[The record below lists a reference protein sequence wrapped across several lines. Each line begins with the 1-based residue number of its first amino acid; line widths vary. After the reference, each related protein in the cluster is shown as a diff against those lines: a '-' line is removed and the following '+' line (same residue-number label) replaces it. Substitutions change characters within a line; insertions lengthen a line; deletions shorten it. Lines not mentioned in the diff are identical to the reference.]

1 MPDARTHLHA
11 REANCYARGMN
22 TTSHSLALVLGTAA
36 ICSLTS
42 WTPRSLAHE
51 ANTAPTAAAS
61 APAPAI
67 TEKEAYEIGLEA
79 YLYFYPLISMDVTRR
94 VTTNVPAGV
103 RQGLGPMNDFHHFRD
118 FPTADFREVVRP
130 NFDTLYSSA
139 WLDLTKEPVIVS
151 APDTQG
157 RYYLLP
163 MLDMWSNVIASPGQ
177 RTSGTGAGSWAVV
190 PPGWSGT
197 LPDGVDRIDATT
209 SYLWLIGR
217 TQTNGPAD
225 YEAVHKVQQGYRITP
240 LSRWGKPAEAPTFTP
255 DPTVDMKTPPS
266 VQVNTMPASRYFSY
280 GAELMRL
287 HPPQRTDWS
296 QVARFERIGLR
307 PGEAFNL
314 DQASPEIRKGLD
326 RAMADGLQNMKNK
339 MPTLAR
345 VTNGWQMNT
354 ENMGV
359 YGNSYLKR
367 AIVAMIGLGANQPED
382 AIYPMCVADADGK
395 PLMGD
400 QRYVLSF
407 SKAELPPVGA
417 FWSVTMYDAEGFQVA
432 NPLNRFAIGD
442 RDALKFNPDGSLDLY
457 IQHTS
462 PGPDKESNWLPAPAS
477 GQLGITMRLYAPAA
491 KALDGR
497 WNPPAFKRVN

>member
-1 MPDARTHLHA
+1 MKITSQHVAIVLSTAAVCSFASWTPLSLA
-11 REANCYARGMN
+11 REA
-22 TTSHSLALVLGTAA
+22 TA
-36 ICSLTS
+36 S
-42 WTPRSLAHE
+42 
-51 ANTAPTAAAS
+51 PTAEAS

-67 TEKEAYEIGLEA
+67 TEQEAYEIGLEA
-79 YLYFYPLISMDVTRR
+79 YFYFYPIISMDVTRR
-94 VTTNVPAGV
+94 VTTNLPPGAKP
-103 RQGLGPMNDFHHFRD
+103 GLGPANDFHHLRA
-118 FPTADFREVVRP
+118 FPTAEFREVVRP

-139 WLDLTKEPVIVS
+139 WLDLTKEPMIVS

-163 MLDMWSNVIASPGQ
+163 MLDMWSNVIAAPGR
-177 RTSGTGAGSWAVV
+177 RTSGSGAGNWAVV

-209 SYLWLIGR
+209 PHLWVIGR
-217 TQTNGPAD
+217 TQTNGPSD
-225 YEAVHKVQQGYRITP
+225 YAAVHKVQDGYRITP
-240 LSRWGKPAEAPTFTP
+240 LSRWGKPAEAPKFTP
-255 DPTVDMKTPPS
+255 DASVDMKTPPLI
-266 VQVNTMPASRYFSY
+266 QVNTMPASRYFTY
-280 GAELMRL
+280 GAELMRTN
-287 HPPQRTDWS
+287 PPQRTDWS

-307 PGEAFNL
+307 PGEAFNYE
-314 DQASPEIRKGLD
+314 QASPEVRKGLD
-326 RAMADGLQNMKNK
+326 RAAFDGLQQMKQK
-339 MPTLAR
+339 LPTLAR

-354 ENMGV
+354 ETMGV

-417 FWSVTMYDAEGFQVA
+417 FWSVTMYDAEGFQVP

-442 RDALKFNPDGSLDLY
+442 RDGLKFNPDGSLDIY

-462 PGPDKESNWLPAPAS
+462 PGPDKESNWLPSPAS
-477 GQLGITMRLYAPAA
+477 GQLGVTMRLYAPAPQ
-491 KALDGR
+491 ALDGR
-497 WNPPAFKRVN
+497 WNPPAIKRVN